1 MPTDE
6 PVGEPERDEAAE
18 SLTDLR
24 FVGQATAD
32 ALREQG
38 LDARAIRKKRVS
50 YEMLLDAGVN
60 PGIATQLRREYSLP
74 WSRERTH
81 GANLRRRSAQV
92 RTLQDEERAWIDAS
106 TEGWENPE
114 ADAEGVT
121 TNGSGTADP
130 IGGDSPSDAAALEG
144 RDQPACPR
152 CGGDLSMY
160 TLGDRRRVVCE
171 ACGYTGVNVT
181 LSTDSEEDESW
192 DDAFDRFSDGS

>member
-6 PVGEPERDEAAE
+6 PVGELERDEAAE

-24 FVGQATAD
+24 FIGQATAD
-32 ALREQG
+32 ALREHG
-38 LDARAIRKKRVS
+38 VDARAIREKTVS

-106 TEGWENPE
+106 TEAWENAETEPE
-114 ADAEGVT
+114 AKPNV
-121 TNGSGTADP
+121 
-130 IGGDSPSDAAALEG
+130 DAANG
-144 RDQPACPR
+144 RKQTACPR
-152 CGGDLSMY
+152 CGGDLSTY
-160 TLGDRRRVVCE
+160 ALGDRRRVVCE
-171 ACGYTGVNVT
+171 ACGYTGVNVK
-181 LSTDSEEDESW
+181 LSNNSGEDESW
-192 DDAFDRFSDGS
+192 DDALDRFSDDS